1 MDQSEGICEGRSC
14 RGLLRC
20 WPHGDIR
27 FAVDYRILGP
37 LEVFVDGRA
46 VDLAGHKQRAL
57 LAVLLLDANHVVS
70 ADRLTDALWED
81 EPPRT
86 AGKALQ
92 VYVSELRK
100 QLGKER
106 VQTKAPG
113 YLLRVEEG
121 ELDLERFQRLH
132 TEGRHAE
139 ALSLWRGPPLGEF
152 AFERF
157 AQPEIARLRELR
169 LGCLEY
175 RIEADLASGRHAEL
189 VGELAALVKEH
200 PLRARLRVQ
209 LMLAL
214 YRSGRQAEALDVYR
228 DGRRILVDELGIEPS
243 GELRELQQAILNQDP
258 ALELSAVGTRDYE
271 QSGGIKTFL
280 IADVRGFAAFTER
293 RGDEAAARLATT
305 FAELARAK
313 VEGGGGS
320 MVELRGAE
328 ALAVFD
334 STRQAIRAAIDLQL
348 AFVDETIADPTE
360 PLAVGIGLDA
370 GEAVRVNGGYR
381 GGALNVAAR
390 LSGLAG
396 PAEILVSREVAHLAG
411 KVEGVKYGER
421 RSIRLEGLADRIDVL
436 NIRPEFE
443 DLAQDVAFRRALGP
457 VALQVGL
464 GLEAG
469 NPYKGLRAFEEAD
482 AADFF
487 GREAL
492 TDHLVERIQEARF
505 LAVVGPSGSGKSSV
519 VRAGLVSA
527 LRRGALPGSESWRI
541 VEMFPGAY
549 PLEELEAA
557 LLRVSDTPSAS
568 LLEQLEDGERGLLR
582 ALKRI
587 LPRDD
592 SELVLVLDQLEEV
605 FTLVEDEE
613 RRAHFLTILE
623 RAVSDPHTR
632 LRVVTTL
639 RADFYD
645 RPLLYSGFAE
655 LLRDYV
661 EAVVPLRPDEFER
674 AISGPAERVGATL
687 QAGLLAEMIADVAD
701 EPGALPL
708 LQYALTELYERRD
721 GNTLT
726 RDAYRTIG
734 GVSGALAGRAEEI
747 HAGLSEHA
755 QGAARQLFLR
765 LVTLGEGAEDTRRRV
780 DRGEL
785 GSIEVDQKAMAMAI
799 DGFGSSRL
807 LSFDRDPR
815 TGTPTIEVAH
825 EALLREWTRLRRW
838 IDAAREDLRMHRRL
852 LTAASDW
859 ADSDRDQSFL
869 LRGGHLAQF
878 ESWSAESGLALT
890 DLERAF
896 VNASSAEGRG
906 EQLRQQRENRRL
918 KALLAGVG
926 VLLALAVVAGVVAFL
941 QRQSA
946 KHQANVAL
954 ARQLG
959 VEAVIEP
966 RLDRAMLLAREAVH
980 LNRSSATV
988 GTLLSTLLR
997 SPAAIATFPF
1007 PIQAQPGSLAVS
1019 PDGKTLAASDNQAN
1033 VRFFDTHAHRESRPP
1048 LERIAYGTPAVY
1060 SEDGTLLAALSPA
1073 SKPPG
1078 LALVDAR
1085 TLKPVS
1091 VLPFDSRYAISTT
1104 PRTPFGIAP
1113 DNRTAFLAYGVPN
1126 PDRSDGPAYLDRW
1139 DVATGKLTTIP
1150 LGSNGLL
1157 GASFVAAGKSI
1168 VTVTDTQITT
1178 WDARTLRRLHTIG
1191 QPVKQQAD
1199 VAGISPDGRTVAI
1212 GTSFGSVSFVD
1223 VISGRLTPGAA
1234 AHSAAV
1240 EQVVFSPDGRVMVS
1254 TGADA
1259 RAIMWNPVTGQP
1271 IEALAG
1277 HGAPVTGAA
1286 FSRDGRTLFTAS
1298 PDGAIFEWDLG
1309 VNRRFGQPLTTMAT
1323 PPRLGYDAQLAPPP
1337 LAVSP
1342 DGSEF
1347 AARAGVSTVGIYSTS
1362 TLERLQMFPVEAGGD
1377 VIGLAWSS
1385 GGELAVTGDSGH
1397 VQLWDVNG
1405 PPRFVRALHGL
1416 RSINKQPEAVTTTAF
1431 SPDGHLVAAGD
1442 INHTPGYTPY
1452 RFGSVAVWDTSGR
1465 RLWMTTNRGWIST
1478 VAFSPDGTS
1487 IAAAR
1492 EDGAVLV
1499 YDARTGRLERTL
1511 RTEGATGLTF
1521 QTAAFAP
1528 DGRTLATGSWAGIMQ
1543 LWDPATGAQIGHPT
1557 LVAAS
1562 AVASI
1567 AFAPAG
1573 DTFATTG
1580 TSDGLAKLWTTKTRQ
1595 QFGAT
1600 FPGNPGQWGSARY
1613 TPDGSKLIV
1622 VYQDGKGFVWPV
1634 SRPAWEDHACAV
1646 AGRNLTREEW
1656 SRFVGGRRYVNVC
1669 PGLP

>member
-1 MDQSEGICEGRSC
+1 
-14 RGLLRC
+14 
-20 WPHGDIR
+20 
-27 FAVDYRILGP
+27 
-37 LEVFVDGRA
+37 
-46 VDLAGHKQRAL
+46 
-57 LAVLLLDANHVVS
+57 
-70 ADRLTDALWED
+70 
-81 EPPRT
+81 
-86 AGKALQ
+86 

-106 VQTKAPG
+106 LQTKAPG

-157 AQPEIARLRELR
+157 AQPEIARLQELR
-169 LGCLEY
+169 LGCLED
-175 RIEADLASGRHAEL
+175 RIEADLASGRHAKL
-189 VGELAALVKEH
+189 VGELEALVKEH
-200 PLRARLRVQ
+200 PLRERPRAQ

-214 YRSGRQAEALDVYR
+214 YRSGRHAEALDIYQ
-228 DGRRILVDELGIEPS
+228 DGRRTLVEELGIEPS

-258 ALELSAVGTRDYE
+258 ALDLSAVGTPDHE
-271 QSGGIKTFL
+271 QTSGIKTFL
-280 IADVRGFAAFTER
+280 IADVRGYAAFTER

-320 MVELRGAE
+320 IVELRGAE
-328 ALAVFD
+328 ALVVFD
-334 STRQAIRAAIDLQL
+334 SARRAIRAAIDLQL
-348 AFVDETIADPTE
+348 AFVDETIADPTQ

-370 GEAVRVNGGYR
+370 GEAVRVDGGYR
-381 GGALNVAAR
+381 GGALNLAAR

-411 KVEGVKYGER
+411 KVEGVKYVER
-421 RSIRLEGLADRIDVL
+421 PSIRLKGLADPIDV
-436 NIRPEFE
+436 IHARPEFE

-457 VALQVGL
+457 VAVQVGV

-469 NPYKGLRAFEEAD
+469 TPYKGLRAFEEAD

-492 TDHLVERIQEARF
+492 TEHLIDRLHGSRF

-519 VRAGLVSA
+519 VRAGLVPA
-527 LRRGALPGSESWRI
+527 VRRGALPGSESWRI
-541 VEMFPGAY
+541 VEMCPGAY

-557 LLRVSDTPSAS
+557 LLTVADTPPAG
-568 LLEQLEDGERGLLR
+568 LLEQLMASELGLLR
-582 ALKRI
+582 TLKRI
-587 LPRDD
+587 LPSDN
-592 SELVLVLDQLEEV
+592 SELVVVVDQLEEV
-605 FTLVEDEE
+605 FTLVDDDK
-613 RRAHFLTILE
+613 RRTHFLTIIE
-623 RAVSDPHTR
+623 RAVADPRSR

-661 EAVVPLRPDEFER
+661 EAVVPLRPYEFER

-687 QAGLLAEMIADVAD
+687 EAGLLAEMIADVGD

-708 LQYALTELYERRD
+708 LQYALTELYERRE
-721 GNTLT
+721 GSVLT
-726 RDAYRTIG
+726 RSAYHTMG
-734 GVSGALAGRAEEI
+734 GVSGALAGRADEI
-747 HAGLSEHA
+747 HRRLSGSA
-755 QGAARQLFLR
+755 QDAARQLFLR
-765 LVTLGEGAEDTRRRV
+765 LVTLGEGTEDARRRV
-780 DRGEL
+780 GRGEL
-785 GSIEVDQKAMAMAI
+785 ASIEVDQRAMAEAI
-799 DGFGSSRL
+799 DAFGSSRL

-815 TGTPTIEVAH
+815 TGTSTIEVAH
-825 EALLREWTRLRRW
+825 EALLREWARLRGW
-838 IDAAREDLRMHRRL
+838 IDVARDDVRMHRRL
-852 LTAASDW
+852 VPAAAEW

-878 ESWSAESGLALT
+878 ESWSEESSLALT
-890 DLERAF
+890 GLEREF
-896 VNASSAEGRG
+896 VAASSAEGRR

-918 KALLAGVG
+918 RALLAGVG
-926 VLLALAVVAGVVAFL
+926 VLLALAVVAGAVAFL

-946 KHQANVAL
+946 KHQATVAL

-959 VEAVIEP
+959 SEAVIEP
-966 RLDRAMLLAREAVH
+966 RLDRAMLLARDAVD
-980 LNRSSATV
+980 LNRSTATE

-997 SPAAIATFPF
+997 SPAAIATFSY
-1007 PIQAQPGSLAVS
+1007 PIEAQPIVLALN
-1019 PDGKTLAASDNQAN
+1019 PDGKTLAVGDNHGD
-1033 VRFFDTHAHRESRPP
+1033 VRFFDTRSHRESRP
-1048 LERIAYGTPAVY
+1048 LRRIAWGFWAVY
-1060 SEDGTLLAALSPA
+1060 SEDGTLLAALSPL

-1078 LALVDAR
+1078 LALLDAR

-1091 VLPFDSRYAISTT
+1091 VLPFDALYGRASASYPSN
-1104 PRTPFGIAP
+1104 PVGIAP
-1113 DNRTAFLAYGVPN
+1113 DNRTAFYGFTVPN
-1126 PDRSDGPAYLDRW
+1126 PDQSDGPSYLQRW
-1139 DVATGKLTTIP
+1139 DVATRKLTTIP
-1150 LGSNGLL
+1150 LGSNGLV
-1157 GASFVAAGKSI
+1157 GATFVAAGKRI
-1168 VTVTDTQITT
+1168 VTVTDRQITT
-1178 WDARTLRRLHTIG
+1178 WDARTLRRLHTVG
-1191 QPVKQQAD
+1191 QPVKQAV

-1223 VISGRLTPGAA
+1223 VASGRLTPGAA

-1240 EQVVFSPDGRVMVS
+1240 EQIVFSPDGRVLAS

-1259 RAIMWNPVTGQP
+1259 RVIVWKPATGQP
-1271 IEALAG
+1271 IETLAG
-1277 HGAPVTGAA
+1277 HGGPVTGAA

-1298 PDGAIFEWDLG
+1298 SDGAIFEWDLG
-1309 VNRRFGQPLTTMAT
+1309 LNRRFGQPFTMMAT
-1323 PPRLGYDAQLAPPP
+1323 PPRLGSNPGGGAAQNVPPP
-1337 LAVSP
+1337 LAISP

-1347 AARAGVSTVGIYSTS
+1347 AARAGRSTVGIYSTS
-1362 TLERLQMFPVEAGGD
+1362 TLERLQMLAVEAGGD

-1385 GGELAVTGDSGH
+1385 GGKLAVTGESGH
-1397 VQLWDVNG
+1397 VQLWNVNG
-1405 PPRFVRALHGL
+1405 RPRLVRALHGL
-1416 RSINKQPEAVTTTAF
+1416 RSINTQPEAVTTIAF

-1442 INHTPGYTPY
+1442 INHVPGFGLH
-1452 RFGSVAVWDTSGR
+1452 RLGSVAVWDTSGR
-1465 RLWMTTNRGWIST
+1465 RLWMTTNHVGWIST
-1478 VAFSPDGTS
+1478 VVFSPDGTL

-1499 YDARTGRLERTL
+1499 YDARSGRLERTL

-1521 QTAAFAP
+1521 ETAAFAP
-1528 DGRTLATGSWAGIMQ
+1528 DGRTLATGSQAGIVQ

-1557 LVAAS
+1557 SVAAS
-1562 AVASI
+1562 PVASI

-1573 DTFATTG
+1573 DTFATASG
-1580 TSDGLAKLWTTKTRQ
+1580 SDGFAKLWTTKTRQ
-1595 QFGAT
+1595 QFGAA
-1600 FPGNPGQWGSARY
+1600 FPGHPGQWGSARY

-1622 VYQDGKGFVWPV
+1622 VYQNGKGFVWPV
-1634 SRPAWEDHACAV
+1634 SLRAWEDHACAV

-1656 SRFVGGRRYVNVC
+1656 SRFEGGHRYLTVC
-1669 PGLP
+1669 PGRP

>member
-1 MDQSEGICEGRSC
+1 M
-14 RGLLRC
+14 
-20 WPHGDIR
+20 
-27 FAVDYRILGP
+27 LGP
-37 LEVFVDGRA
+37 LEVFSNGRA
-46 VDLAGHKQRAL
+46 LDLGGHKQRAL
-57 LAVLLLDANHVVS
+57 LAVLLLHPNHVVS
-70 ADRLTDALWED
+70 TNRLIDALWEE

-100 QLGKER
+100 QLGKDR
-106 VQTKAPG
+106 LQTKAPG

-132 TEGRHAE
+132 IEGRHSE

-157 AQPEIARLRELR
+157 AQPEIARLREVR
-169 LGCLEY
+169 LVCLGD

-189 VGELAALVKEH
+189 VGELEALLREH

-243 GELRELQQAILNQDP
+243 GALRELQQAILKQDP
-258 ALELSAVGTRDYE
+258 ALELSAVGTPDDE
-271 QSGGIKTFL
+271 KSGGIKTFL

-313 VEGGGGS
+313 VERGGGS
-320 MVELRGAE
+320 IVALRGAE

-334 STRQAIRAAIDLQL
+334 SARQAIRAAIDLQL
-348 AFVDETIADPTE
+348 AFVDETIANPIE

-370 GEAVRVNGGYR
+370 GEAVRVNDTFR
-381 GGALNVAAR
+381 GGALNLAAR

-396 PAEILVSREVAHLAG
+396 PAEILTSREVAHLAG
-411 KVEGVKYGER
+411 KVDGVKYVER
-421 RSIRLEGLADRIDVL
+421 GSIRLEGLAGSIDVM
-436 NIRPEFE
+436 NVRPELE

-457 VALQVGL
+457 VAIQVGADL
-464 GLEAG
+464 GAG

-482 AADFF
+482 AVDFF
-487 GREAL
+487 GRELL
-492 TDHLVERIQEARF
+492 TAHLVDRLHEGRF

-519 VRAGLVSA
+519 VRAGLVPA
-527 LRRGALPGSESWRI
+527 LRRGALPGSANWRI

-557 LLRVSDTPSAS
+557 LLRVADSPPAS
-568 LLEQLEDGERGLLR
+568 LLEQLGDGERGLLR

-592 SELVLVLDQLEEV
+592 SELVLVLDQLEEL
-605 FTLVEDEE
+605 FTLVEDDE
-613 RRAHFLTILE
+613 RRTHFLTIIE
-623 RAVSDPHTR
+623 RAVADPHSR
-632 LRVVTTL
+632 FRVVTTL

-655 LLRDYV
+655 LMRDYV
-661 EAVVPLRPDEFER
+661 EAVVPLLPSEFER
-674 AISGPAERVGATL
+674 AISAPGERVGAAL
-687 QAGLLAEMIADVAD
+687 EPGLLPELIADVAD

-708 LQYALTELYERRD
+708 LQYALTELYERRY
-721 GNTLT
+721 GNILT
-726 RDAYRTIG
+726 RDAYRAIG
-734 GVSGALAGRAEEI
+734 GVSGALAGRADEI
-747 HAGLSEHA
+747 HAGLSGLA
-755 QGAARQLFLR
+755 QDAARQLFLR
-765 LVTLGEGAEDTRRRV
+765 LVTLGEGTEDTRRRV

-785 GSIEVDQKAMAMAI
+785 GSIEVNQRAMAEAI
-799 DGFGSSRL
+799 DAFGSSRL
-807 LSFDRDPR
+807 LSFDRDAR
-815 TGTPTIEVAH
+815 TGNSTIEVAH
-825 EALLREWTRLRRW
+825 EALLREWERLRRW
-838 IDAAREDLRMHRRL
+838 IDTAREDVRKHRRL
-852 LTAASDW
+852 LAAASEW
-859 ADSDRDQSFL
+859 ADSDRDASFL

-878 ESWSAESGLALT
+878 ESWSEESGQALT
-890 DLERAF
+890 GLEREF
-896 VNASSAEGRG
+896 VDASSAEGRR

-926 VLLALAVVAGVVAFL
+926 VLLVLAVVAGVVAFL
-941 QRQSA
+941 QRRSA
-946 KHQANVAL
+946 ERQATIAL
-954 ARQLG
+954 ARGLG
-959 VEAVIEP
+959 SEAVIEP

-980 LNRSSATV
+980 LNRSTATE

-997 SPAAIATFPF
+997 SPAAIATFSY
-1007 PIQAQPGSLAVS
+1007 PIQAEPVSVALS
-1019 PDGKTLAASDNQAN
+1019 PDGKTLAVSDNQAV
-1033 VRFFDTHAHRESRPP
+1033 VRFFDTRSHRESRPP
-1048 LERIAYGTPAVY
+1048 LQHIAYGLPALY

-1078 LALVDAR
+1078 LALLDAR
-1085 TLKPVS
+1085 TLKPAS
-1091 VLPFDSRYAISTT
+1091 VLPLDPRAATSGLLNPFD
-1104 PRTPFGIAP
+1104 IAP
-1113 DNRTAFLAYGVPN
+1113 DDKTAFLAFAVLNPN
-1126 PDRSDGPAYLDRW
+1126 QSDGPAYLDRW
-1139 DVATGKLTTIP
+1139 DVATGKLTAIP
-1150 LGSNGLL
+1150 LGSDGML
-1157 GASFVAAGKSI
+1157 GASFIAAGKRI
-1168 VTVTDTQITT
+1168 VTVTDTQIAT
-1178 WDARTLRRLHTIG
+1178 WDARTLRRLHRIG
-1191 QPVKQQAD
+1191 QPVKQQVS
-1199 VAGISPDGRTVAI
+1199 VAGISRDGRTVAI

-1223 VISGRLTPGAA
+1223 VANGRLTPGTA
-1234 AHSAAV
+1234 AHGAAV
-1240 EQVVFSPDGRVMVS
+1240 EQLVFSPDGRVLVS

-1259 RAIMWNPVTGQP
+1259 RVIEWNSATGQP
-1271 IEALAG
+1271 IQTLTG
-1277 HGAPVTGAA
+1277 HGGPVTGAA
-1286 FSRDGRTLFTAS
+1286 FSRDGRTLFTVS
-1298 PDGAIFEWDLG
+1298 TDGAIFEWALG

-1323 PPRLGYDAQLAPPP
+1323 PPRLGFDAQQVPPP

-1347 AARAGVSTVGIYSTS
+1347 AARAGASTVGIYSTS
-1362 TLERLQMFPVEAGGD
+1362 TLERLRMFPVDAGGD

-1385 GGELAVTGDSGH
+1385 AGELAVTGDSGH

-1405 PPRFVRALHGL
+1405 VLRPIRALRGL
-1416 RSINKQPEAVTTTAF
+1416 RSINKQPEAVTTVAF
-1431 SPDGHLVAAGD
+1431 SPDGQLVAAGD

-1465 RLWMTTNRGWIST
+1465 RLWITTNRGWITT
-1478 VAFSPDGTS
+1478 VVFSPDGTS
-1487 IAAAR
+1487 LAAVR
-1492 EDGAVLV
+1492 EDGTVLV
-1499 YDARTGRLERTL
+1499 YEARTGSLERRL

-1521 QTAAFAP
+1521 ETAAFAP
-1528 DGRTLATGSWAGIMQ
+1528 DGQTLATGSWAGIVQ
-1543 LWDPATGAQIGHPT
+1543 LWNPATGAQIGHPSV
-1557 LVAAS
+1557 VAAS
-1562 AVASI
+1562 PVASI

-1580 TSDGLAKLWTTKTRQ
+1580 SSDGLAKLWTAKTRQ
-1595 QFGAT
+1595 QFGAA

-1622 VYQDGKGFVWPV
+1622 VYQDGKGFVWPA
-1634 SRPAWEDHACAV
+1634 SGRAWADHACAV

-1656 SRFVGGRRYVNVC
+1656 SRFVGGRRYLNVC
-1669 PGLP
+1669 PGPP